1 MPSAAASALSPQLR
15 DLADAIGDFRR
26 SAAPENDAGLL
37 QRIVDVLRD
46 EPLKGFL
53 EHTLPLISF
62 DEWWGPRYAQR
73 GGWAIAWPAERTE
86 RVALQVGCCL
96 HLAGDGHD
104 RLFQH
109 TYDHYANGSRKIS
122 DAYRAFTDQFLQP
135 LARDIEKL
143 TEQRPLGAPV
153 NEALR
158 HRPTSSDVLLDGLL
172 RDACEAFRDPA
183 PAKRYEGLRALWDAF
198 ERAKTV
204 HPTQDKKV
212 GAEALL
218 LAASSDDAVRELLR
232 AEMKALTEVGNHFH
246 IRHFETNRQPIADPA
261 HIDYLFLRM
270 LALMQVLLRP
280 SSREKAG

>member
-1 MPSAAASALSPQLR
+1 MPSSAASALSPQLR

-37 QRIVDVLRD
+37 QRIVDVLQD

-53 EHTLPLISF
+53 EHTLPSMSF
-62 DEWWGPRYAQR
+62 EEWWAPRYTQR
-73 GGWAIAWPAERTE
+73 SGWAIAWPAERTE

-135 LARDIEKL
+135 LARDIQRL
-143 TEQRPLGAPV
+143 AEQRPLARPV

-158 HRPTSSDVLLDGLL
+158 HRPTSSDALLDGLVG
-172 RDACEAFRDPA
+172 DACEAFRDPA

-232 AEMKALTEVGNHFH
+232 TEMKALTDVGNQFH
-246 IRHFETNRQPIADPA
+246 IRHFETNRQPIANPA

-270 LALMQVLLRP
+270 LALMQVLLRQ
-280 SSREKAG
+280 SSQEKAG